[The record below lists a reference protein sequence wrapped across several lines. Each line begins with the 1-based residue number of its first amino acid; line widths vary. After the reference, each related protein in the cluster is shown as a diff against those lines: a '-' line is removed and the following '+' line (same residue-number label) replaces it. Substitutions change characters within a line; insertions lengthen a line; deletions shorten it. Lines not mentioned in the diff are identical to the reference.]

1 MRLSSLSILPL
12 IRAAFYILPDR
23 NEDNLLKKF
32 LVLIWLFYALKAED
46 KYLHKRAFTSHS
58 RNGLTAFAVFLLSL
72 FVKRQD
78 KPASGVGCRSPPANL
93 DFQKNSDWR

>member
-1 MRLSSLSILPL
+1 MGRQPVKKIFASARGLSTQEVEVKSLYIRTKISIN
-12 IRAAFYILPDR
+12 R
-23 NEDNLLKKF
+23 KG
-32 LVLIWLFYALKAED
+32 V
-46 KYLHKRAFTSHS
+46 
-58 RNGLTAFAVFLLSL
+58 TAFAVFLLSL